1 MWGGWACGLCGLYQG
16 GSLKR
21 QNWRSSVLCFLSNP
35 PGVSRFRSATT
46 MAPPLD
52 VTTHILIET
61 LLKQGL
67 ENKLIAS
74 EASCSVRTVQRIRL
88 KGQQFEISGGCTPSR
103 QTHQI
108 FPIFQ
113 SLQKIPKTSQ
123 IVDNTP
129 KIANIVF
136 LLRSCGVRPLN
147 LKLSS

>member
-1 MWGGWACGLCGLYQG
+1 M
-16 GSLKR
+16 KR
-21 QNWRSSVLCFLSNP
+21 QNWQSSILCFLSNP
-35 PGVSRFRSATT
+35 PGISRFRSATT
-46 MAPPLD
+46 IAPPLD
-52 VTTHILIET
+52 ITMYILIET

-74 EASCSVRTVQRIRL
+74 EASYSIHTIQRIRL
-88 KGQQFEISGGCTPSR
+88 KGQQFEISGGCTLLR

-123 IVDNTP
+123 IIDNTP

-136 LLRSCGVRPLN
+136 LLRNYSIRPLN
-147 LKLSS
+147 LS